1 MKKKWKDMEQTLRA
15 AESAEPPAGQ
25 KERILAR
32 AAALPQDTAAAP
44 AASSRRRRTAYWK
57 LASAFAVFAVIL
69 SASVAHFG
77 GKAMT
82 NEADIS
88 LTDRTSGELY
98 ATYADTTGGLPLATG
113 AVDYTKA
120 EACESYACDA
130 PSEKDAMGMDG
141 AAAEGGAPVGLPAQN
156 QQLAAGLLTAGEWC
170 DNDDFA
176 FFQSVLNHNDW
187 YPYQEVYSL
196 SIHDRLAVTVSDGQG
211 APVQNAAVTLND
223 AQGSALYSAVTDH
236 AGRAYLFAL
245 SEEAAQAAVSVAV
258 SGPDGASVTESVPDG
273 ADSLAVTLGSAGSKP
288 QILDLMFVI
297 DSTGSMS
304 DELYYLQNELNDVI
318 QTVAADH
325 PEMQI
330 RLSVNFYRDEGDAYV
345 VLPFDFTD
353 DIAAGLKAL
362 AAQFADGGGDY
373 PEAVDSALANALNGH
388 DWSDGSVK
396 LLYLVLDA
404 PPHSEDEAVVSR
416 IGELIPAFAAEG
428 IRVIPV
434 ASSGV
439 DTETEFFLRNLAA
452 LTGGTYTFLTNDSG
466 IGGDH
471 LEPTIGEYAVRPL
484 NELLIEIT
492 NRYCG

>member
-1 MKKKWKDMEQTLRA
+1 MEQTLRA

-25 KERILAR
+25 RERILAR

-44 AASSRRRRTAYWK
+44 AASSRRMRTAYWK

-69 SASVAHFG
+69 SVSVAHFG
-77 GKAMT
+77 GKPMT
-82 NEADIS
+82 NEAGIS
-88 LTDRTSGELY
+88 LTDRMSGELY
-98 ATYADTTGGLPLATG
+98 ATYAGTTGALPSATG
-113 AVDYTKA
+113 AVDCTGAADFEY
-120 EACESYACDA
+120 YAWDA
-130 PSEKDAMGMDG
+130 PSEKDAMGMGGD
-141 AAAEGGAPVGLPAQN
+141 APEGGAPAGLPSQN
-156 QQLAAGLLTAGEWC
+156 QHPQPIAGLLTAGEWC

-196 SIHDRLAVTVSDGQG
+196 FIHDRLAVTVTDGQG
-211 APVQNAAVTLND
+211 APVKNAAVTLND
-223 AQGSALYSAVTDH
+223 AQGSVLYSAVTDH
-236 AGRAYLFAL
+236 TGSAYLFAL
-245 SEEAAQAAVSVAV
+245 SEEAAQAAVAVAV
-258 SGPDGASVTESVPDG
+258 TGPDGASVTESVPDG
-273 ADSLAVTLGSAGSKP
+273 ADSLAVTLDSAGPKP

-304 DELYYLQNELNDVI
+304 DELYYLQTELNDVI
-318 QTVAADH
+318 RTVAADH
-325 PEMQI
+325 PNMQI
-330 RLSVNFYRDEGDAYV
+330 RLSVNFYRDEGDDYV

-373 PEAVDSALANALNGH
+373 PEAVDAALDNALNGH
-388 DWSDGSVK
+388 AWSDGSVK

-404 PPHSEDEAVVSR
+404 PPHSEDGTVVSR
-416 IGELIPAFAAEG
+416 VGELIPAFAAEG

-434 ASSGV
+434 ASSGI

-471 LEPTIGEYAVRPL
+471 LEPTIGEYEVRPL